1 MASMAAIASPQRNT
15 MNRNLKLSALM
26 SAVLAGLL
34 LTACA
39 GPKMAPPEL
48 VQARSTLLSAGQ
60 DAAVLTHA
68 PLELKKATDSLGRA
82 NRLLIDGEPEA
93 DVSSAAH
100 VALQQAR
107 TALAIGQAK
116 GNDVAIAG
124 AELDRERARA
134 DIRTLEARRATER
147 ATSAQARATSAQ
159 AQTRDAR
166 QQATAADQRAS
177 GAEQQSALALASA
190 ADAQAQSAALQQ
202 KLTDL
207 QAKQTERGMLVTLG
221 DVLFET
227 NKAEVKPAAQN
238 SLRKLADFLQ
248 EFPKRQVLIEGHTDN
263 VGSASYNEALSRRRA
278 DAVDTALSGMGVS
291 TQRVDTAGY
300 GEEFPITDNRSESNR
315 ALNRRVE
322 VYIGEDDQQVK
333 ARR

>member
-1 MASMAAIASPQRNT
+1 
-15 MNRNLKLSALM
+15 MNRNLKKSALM

-39 GPKMAPPEL
+39 GTKMAPPEL
-48 VQARSTLLSAGQ
+48 VQARSTLLSAEQ

-82 NRLLIDGEPEA
+82 NRMLVDGEPEA

-107 TALAIGQAK
+107 TAMAIGQAK

-134 DIRTLEARRATER
+134 DIRTLEARRATEQ
-147 ATSAQARATSAQ
+147 ASSAQARATSAQ
-159 AQTRDAR
+159 AQASAAQAQTRDAR
-166 QQATAADQRAS
+166 QQASAADQRAS
-177 GAEQQSALALASA
+177 GAEQRATGAEQQSAAALAA
-190 ADAQAQSAALQQ
+190 AAGAQAQSAALQQ

-263 VGSASYNEALSRRRA
+263 IGSASYNEALSRRRA
-278 DAVDTALSGMGVS
+278 DAVDSALSGMGVS

>member
-1 MASMAAIASPQRNT
+1 
-15 MNRNLKLSALM
+15 MNRNLKKSALM

-48 VQARSTLLSAGQ
+48 VQARSTLLSAEQ

-82 NRLLIDGEPEA
+82 NRMLVDGEPEA

-107 TALAIGQAK
+107 TAMAIGQAK

-134 DIRTLEARRATER
+134 DIRTLEARRATEQ
-147 ATSAQARATSAQ
+147 ASSAQARATSAQAQASAAQ

-177 GAEQQSALALASA
+177 GAEQRATGAEQQSAAALAA
-190 ADAQAQSAALQQ
+190 AAGAQAQSAALQQ

-238 SLRKLADFLQ
+238 SLRKLADFLK

-278 DAVDTALSGMGVS
+278 DAVDSALGGMGVS

>member
-1 MASMAAIASPQRNT
+1 
-15 MNRNLKLSALM
+15 MNRNLKKSALM

-48 VQARSTLLSAGQ
+48 VQARSTLLSAEQ

-82 NRLLIDGEPEA
+82 NRMLVDGEPEA

-107 TALAIGQAK
+107 TAMAIGQAK

-134 DIRTLEARRATER
+134 DIRTLEARRATEQ
-147 ATSAQARATSAQ
+147 ANSAQARATSAQAQASAAQ

-177 GAEQQSALALASA
+177 GAEQRATGAEQQSAAALAA
-190 ADAQAQSAALQQ
+190 AAGAQAQSAALQQ

-248 EFPKRQVLIEGHTDN
+248 EFPKRHVLIEGHTDN

-278 DAVDTALSGMGVS
+278 DAVDT
-291 TQRVDTAGY
+291 TDY